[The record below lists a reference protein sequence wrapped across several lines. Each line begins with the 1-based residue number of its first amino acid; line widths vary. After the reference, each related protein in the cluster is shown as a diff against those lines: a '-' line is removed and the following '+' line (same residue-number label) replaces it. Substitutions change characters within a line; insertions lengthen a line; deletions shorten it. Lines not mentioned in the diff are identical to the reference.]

1 LALDFR
7 VCESRAREARSPVF
21 RPPPMN
27 LRTLAALAFAAAL
40 LTGCPL
46 STPQKSG
53 DDLVTVDKAF
63 SARSAKDGPRAAFEA
78 YFAEDAK
85 ILNQYRTGP
94 AGIQDMFRQ
103 LPADATLTWE
113 PSAVNVS
120 SDGDLG
126 YTWGRYTLLLPRA
139 GHGGRP
145 FMQMGYYSTVW
156 KRGGLGTWKVAVE
169 AMIPDGQK

>member
-1 LALDFR
+1 
-7 VCESRAREARSPVF
+7 
-21 RPPPMN
+21 MN
-27 LRTLAALAFAAAL
+27 LRTAAAL
-40 LTGCPL
+40 VSAALLAGCSP

-63 SARSAKDGPRAAFEA
+63 SARSAKDGPRAAFAE

-94 AGIQDMFRQ
+94 AGIQDMFLQ

-113 PSAVNVS
+113 PASVQVS
-120 SDGDLG
+120 TDGDLG
-126 YTWGRYTLLLPRA
+126 YTWGRYTLTLPHA
-139 GHGGRP
+139 GHSGRP

-156 KRGGLGTWKVAVE
+156 KRANLGRWKVALE